1 MGVIGEPSVTD
12 NNLNRVTIR
21 KNGWVKGNNTTQ
33 IG

>member
-12 NNLNRVTIR
+12 NKLNRVTTR
-21 KNGWVKGNNTTQ
+21 TNGRVKGNNTTQ